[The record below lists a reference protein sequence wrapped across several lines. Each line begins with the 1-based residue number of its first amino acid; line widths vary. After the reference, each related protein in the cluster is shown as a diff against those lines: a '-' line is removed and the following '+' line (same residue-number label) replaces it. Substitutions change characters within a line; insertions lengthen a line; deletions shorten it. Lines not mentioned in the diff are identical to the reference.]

1 MGRPGAKPS
10 PFLPPAP
17 PSFTASALV
26 LRLTPQGESDI
37 RLDLFTR
44 ERGRLAALAK
54 GGKRSRR
61 RFTGLLLLA
70 HYLEVELRPPRR
82 GGELLWLDGAQ
93 LVLPF
98 LGLRQDFRRFLAA
111 SPVLELLLRATA
123 AGDPQP
129 AVLELALLSLSR
141 LEQADTPLE
150 MLCALV
156 VFLTRL
162 LRELGYGLELRRC
175 LRCGGPALEGQAA
188 RLSLEGGLVCG
199 RCGGG
204 RGVVQVPAG
213 LVRGLAAAASLEPA
227 ALARLSFTPGTLRPA
242 LEFLSRFWRQV
253 TGRELPSLAAAAGLL
268 ESTGTAGKPLAP
280 R

>member
-1 MGRPGAKPS
+1 MARAGGKPFS
-10 PFLPPAP
+10 FTPAAP
-17 PSFTASALV
+17 PSFHTQALV
-26 LRLTPQGESDI
+26 LQLNPQGESDI

-44 ERGRLAALAK
+44 ERGRLSALAK

-82 GGELLWLDGAQ
+82 GGELMWLDGAR
-93 LVLPF
+93 LLLPF
-98 LGLRQDFRRFLAA
+98 LGIRQDYRRFLAA
-111 SPVLELLLRATA
+111 APVLELLLRATA
-123 AGDPQP
+123 EGDPQP
-129 AVLELALLSLSR
+129 AALELALLSLSR
-141 LEQADTPLE
+141 LEGADTAPE

-162 LRELGYGLELRRC
+162 LGELGYGLELRRC
-175 LRCGGPALEGQAA
+175 LRCGGAALEGRTA

-204 RGVVQVPAG
+204 RQVVQVPAG
-213 LVRGLAAAASLEPA
+213 LVRGLAAAGSLEPE

-253 TGRELPSLAAAAGLL
+253 TGRELPSLAAAAGLWQGA
-268 ESTGTAGKPLAP
+268 TPAGKPLAP
-280 R
+280 G